1 MTETK
6 NEVNNKSILRSHY
19 REVLLDILT
28 NGPGYFTGKYDAE
41 NANIH
46 YMNGIDIVI
55 DYLIVK
61 AFDNDRESIDHI
73 YEIIDKNKKES
84 LERANL
90 KKKHYTIISNKNS
103 IHDDVYQAKVEYN
116 RAIRE
121 KLYSLNKII
130 IIDDRD
136 DLDDAIN
143 HENFDL
149 FIKKL
154 SKENNSSKK
163 KAKFLVVKNKNHL
176 SEDKIALI
184 LDTKFMLDRGFEYE
198 RSDKGLII
206 TIPIC

>member
-1 MTETK
+1 MIEIK
-6 NEVNNKSILRSHY
+6 NKASNKAALRSHY
-19 REVLLDILT
+19 REVVLDILA

-55 DYLIVK
+55 DYLIAK
-61 AFDNDRESIDHI
+61 AFDNNRESIDYI

-84 LERANL
+84 LEKVNL
-90 KKKHYTIISNKNS
+90 NKKHYPILTKKNS
-103 IHDDVYQAKVEYN
+103 IHDDVYKAAVEYN

-121 KLYSLNKII
+121 KLFALNKII

-136 DLDDAIN
+136 NLDDTIN
-143 HENFDL
+143 SENFDL

-154 SKENNSSKK
+154 SKENNPTTK

-176 SEDKIALI
+176 SEDEIALI
-184 LDTKFMLDRGFEYE
+184 LDTKFMLDRGYDYE

-206 TIPIC
+206 TVPIC

>member
-6 NEVNNKSILRSHY
+6 NEISSEAVLRSHY
-19 REVLLDILT
+19 REVLLDILA
-28 NGPGYFTGKYDAE
+28 NGPGYFIGKYDAE

-46 YMNGIDIVI
+46 YMNGIDTVI
-55 DYLIVK
+55 DYLIAK
-61 AFDNDRESIDHI
+61 AFDNDQESIDHI

-84 LERANL
+84 LEKADSN
-90 KKKHYTIISNKNS
+90 KQHYTIITKKSS
-103 IHDDVYQAKVEYN
+103 IHDDVHQAMVEYIH
-116 RAIRE
+116 AVRE

-136 DLDDAIN
+136 DLDNVIN

-154 SKENNSSKK
+154 SKENNSNKK

-176 SEDKIALI
+176 NEDEIALI

-206 TIPIC
+206 TIPI